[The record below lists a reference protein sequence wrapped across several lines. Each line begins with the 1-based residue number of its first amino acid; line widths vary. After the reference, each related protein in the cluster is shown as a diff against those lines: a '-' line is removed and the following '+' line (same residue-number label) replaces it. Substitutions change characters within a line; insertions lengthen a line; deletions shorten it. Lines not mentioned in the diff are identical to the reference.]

1 MARKWILDQERSE
14 WVRLSDQT
22 RVHSLALLE
31 FEKLHHETLRG
42 VGADGRL
49 DLFLEFKDK
58 DVEGGHLKKPVQAK
72 SAILSTDPND
82 QDLSDTHRATDD
94 GMPDNQADGHKDP
107 APTDCCMVCGLR
119 VPRSESDAGDTCRCP
134 ES

>member
-1 MARKWILDQERSE
+1 MARKWFLDQERGE

-22 RVHSLALLE
+22 RVHLLALKE
-31 FEKLHHETLRG
+31 FEKLHHETLRK

-72 SAILSTDPND
+72 AAILSTDPND
-82 QDLSDTHRATDD
+82 KPADS
-94 GMPDNQADGHKDP
+94 QADGFKDV